1 MDNNEVIKQF
11 FAAFARRDGAG
22 MGSLYHPESKFE
34 DPVFGQLG
42 QAQAAAMWQM
52 LCQRGKDLEI
62 TLVRS
67 EADDTRGA
75 ADWEARYTFQKTG
88 KFVHN
93 KVHSEFTFRDGLI
106 ATQKDDFDFWK
117 WAGMALGTSGRLL
130 GWTPIIKNAVRKE
143 AQRSLSHYA
152 SAAPK

>member
-11 FAAFARRDGAG
+11 FAAFALRDGAG
-22 MGSLYHPESKFE
+22 MGGFYHPESKFE
-34 DPVFGQLG
+34 DPVFGLLG
-42 QAQAAAMWQM
+42 QAQSAAMWKM

-67 EADDTRGA
+67 EADNERGS
-75 ADWEARYTFQKTG
+75 ADWEAKYTFQKTG

-106 ATQKDDFDFWK
+106 FSQKDDFDFWK
-117 WAGMALGTSGRLL
+117 WASMALGTSGRLL
-130 GWTPIIKNAVRKE
+130 GWTPMIKNAVRKE
-143 AQRSLSHYA
+143 AQRSLSSYA
-152 SAAPK
+152 SAPPK

>member
-1 MDNNEVIKQF
+1 MDNNEVIKKF
-11 FAAFARRDGAG
+11 FAAFAQRDGAG
-22 MGSLYHPESKFE
+22 MGRFYHPDTKFE
-34 DPVFGQLG
+34 DPVFGELG

-52 LCQRGKDLEI
+52 LCQRGKDLEV
-62 TLVRS
+62 TLVKS
-67 EADDTRGA
+67 QADGQRGS
-75 ADWEARYTFQKTG
+75 ADWEAKYTFQKTG

-117 WAGMALGTSGRLL
+117 WAGMALGASGRLL

-143 AQRSLSHYA
+143 AQRSLSNYA
-152 SAAPK
+152 GAPPR